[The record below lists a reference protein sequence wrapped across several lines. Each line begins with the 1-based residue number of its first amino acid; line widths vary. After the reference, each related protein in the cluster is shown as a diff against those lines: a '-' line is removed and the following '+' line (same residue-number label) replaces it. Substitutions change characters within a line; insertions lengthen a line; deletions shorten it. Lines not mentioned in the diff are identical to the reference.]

1 MLLCYTKYVWFYN
14 IERIDEIITAEAS
27 DVFGGNFLFIGF
39 KVGFWEWGITPMP
52 ALFGVA
58 GASGVGCVGL
68 EEAELVGIGTEPV
81 VDAEAFAV
89 GPIFR
94 FDGYEIEVG
103 APMVTRCARHRGVA
117 HDGADFADVSSRI
130 F

>member
-1 MLLCYTKYVWFYN
+1 
-14 IERIDEIITAEAS
+14 
-27 DVFGGNFLFIGF
+27 
-39 KVGFWEWGITPMP
+39 MP
-52 ALFGVA
+52 AFFGIA

-94 FDGYEIEVG
+94 FDGDEIEVG

-117 HDGADFADVSSRI
+117 HNGANFDGVVALCVLPFAIPDLELAVEVAGGGYDGESDAVAEG
-130 F
+130 